1 MKKAKS
7 SQSKKNKMPLKKQ
20 PIKTYIFFAIALVA
34 IIIGFTLIT
43 QNYKPFIILL
53 PQEEKAFDS
62 WSLLVRTIEKELGLK
77 RIRLSGYKNFKD
89 LENQIARAGTQK
101 ILWAEVP
108 HSSDYPLEQLI
119 EKKLLQTVDMSSNKI
134 FFPASILAAS
144 QTATNSEKEYYTL
157 PLCLNPIV
165 KIRKIN
171 PSSDIFPFDLVV
183 SAKNPK
189 DALDVYTFFKAE
201 LAKTNENPEAK
212 TVFDSIQEATNTKHI
227 QRNAHTFTK
236 QDSIQY
242 FFAEESK
249 DLLIST
255 EELLSFT
262 TEQAHAVQVQN
273 LGSHITS
280 ELHSLIFPKTKNAK
294 TKRLIEKSQD
304 LLANKEL
311 QFILANT
318 RNWIPAHIA
327 TVARNAQTDFI
338 RQGIRQSSLC
348 FIPSLEIPAEA
359 EAKNEF
365 LAQLGEAFRSK
376 MNE

>member
-7 SQSKKNKMPLKKQ
+7 SQLKRNKIPLKKQ
-20 PIKTYIFFAIALVA
+20 PFKTYIFFAIALVA

-53 PQEEKAFDS
+53 PQEEKTFDS

-171 PSSDIFPFDLVV
+171 PSSDIFP
-183 SAKNPK
+183 
-189 DALDVYTFFKAE
+189 
-201 LAKTNENPEAK
+201 
-212 TVFDSIQEATNTKHI
+212 
-227 QRNAHTFTK
+227 
-236 QDSIQY
+236 
-242 FFAEESK
+242 
-249 DLLIST
+249 
-255 EELLSFT
+255 
-262 TEQAHAVQVQN
+262 
-273 LGSHITS
+273 
-280 ELHSLIFPKTKNAK
+280 
-294 TKRLIEKSQD
+294 
-304 LLANKEL
+304 
-311 QFILANT
+311 
-318 RNWIPAHIA
+318 
-327 TVARNAQTDFI
+327 
-338 RQGIRQSSLC
+338 
-348 FIPSLEIPAEA
+348 
-359 EAKNEF
+359 
-365 LAQLGEAFRSK
+365 
-376 MNE
+376 

>member
-7 SQSKKNKMPLKKQ
+7 SQSKKNKTALKKQ

-53 PQEEKAFDS
+53 PQEEKTFDS

-89 LENQIARAGTQK
+89 LENQIARASTQK

-108 HSSDYPLEQLI
+108 LSSDYPLEQLI

-144 QTATNSEKEYYTL
+144 QIANDNEKEHYTL

-171 PSSDIFPFDLVV
+171 PLSDIFPFDLVV

-189 DALDVYTFFKAE
+189 DALNVYTFFKAE
-201 LAKTNENPEAK
+201 LANTNEFPESEA
-212 TVFDSIQEATNTKHI
+212 VFDYIQEAANAKYI

-255 EELLSFT
+255 EELLSFS

-280 ELHSLIFPKTKNAK
+280 ELHSLIFPKTKNAN
-294 TKRLIEKSQD
+294 TKRLMAKSQD

-348 FIPSLEIPAEA
+348 FIPSLQIPSET
-359 EAKNEF
+359 EQKKEF
-365 LAQLGEAFRSK
+365 LAQLEKSL
-376 MNE
+376 